1 MAVKTKAAKGAAK
14 GYIKTKK
21 TKAKAKGGA
30 KAAKGGAKSAAT
42 GTAGAVI
49 AARQSPYVQEL
60 VTNEDL
66 RDSIIDAYQSV
77 RTAVD
82 RASSSK
88 QPITALFDDKKLQ
101 KELKN
106 AGENIR
112 DSAVTLREADGSG
125 SSGGGLGR
133 KLLLVVVAAGLA
145 LALSEDLRK
154 KVLDTLFGAEE
165 EFEYTS
171 TTTSAS
177 TSSNGPAASTTS
189 ETPTAS

>member
-14 GYIKTKK
+14 GYLKTRK

-30 KAAKGGAKSAAT
+30 KAAKGGVSAA
-42 GTAGAVI
+42 AGAAV

-66 RDSIIDAYQSV
+66 RDSIVDAYQSV

-88 QPITALFDDKKLQ
+88 QPIAALFDDKKLQ
-101 KELKN
+101 KELQN
-106 AGENIR
+106 AGESIR
-112 DSAVTLREADGSG
+112 DSAVTLREAPDGGS

-133 KLLLVVVAAGLA
+133 KLLLLIVAAGLA
-145 LALSEDLRK
+145 LAVSEGLRK
-154 KVLDTLFGAEE
+154 KVLDALFGAEE

-171 TTTSAS
+171 TTSGS
-177 TSSNGPAASTTS
+177 SSNGPASTATPGTPAAS
-189 ETPTAS
+189 